1 MPGMSKGE
9 ELFTGV
15 VPILVE
21 LDGDVNGHKFSVSGE
36 GEGDATYG
44 KLTLKL
50 LCTTGKLPVPWPTLV
65 TTLGYGVQCFARY
78 PDHMKQHDFFKSAM
92 PEGYVQERTIFF
104 KDDGNYKTRAEVKFE
119 GDTLV
124 NRIELKGI
132 DFKEDGNILGHKLEY
147 NYNSHNVYITA
158 DKQKNG
164 IKANFKIRHN
174 IEDGG
179 VQLADHYQQNTPI
192 GDGPVL
198 LPDNHYLSYQ
208 SALFKDPN
216 EKRDHMVLLEFLTAA
231 GITEGMNELYK
242 SAGSAAGSGSAM
254 KFTVEREHLLK
265 PLQQV
270 SGPLGGR
277 PTLPILGNL
286 LLQVA
291 DGTLSLTGTDLEM
304 EMVARVALVQP
315 HEPGATTVPARK
327 FFDIC
332 RGLPEGAEIAVQLEG
347 ERMLVRSGRS
357 RFSLST
363 LPAADFPNLD
373 DWQSEVE
380 FTLPQAT
387 MKRLIEATQFS
398 MAHQDVRYY
407 LNGML
412 FETEGEELRTVATD
426 GHRLAVCSMPIGQ
439 SLPSHSVI
447 VPRKGVIE
455 LMRMLDGG
463 DNPLRVQIGSNNIRA
478 HVGDFIF
485 TSKLVDGR
493 FPDYRRVLPKNPDK
507 HLEAGCDLLKQ
518 AFARAA
524 ILSNEKFRGVR
535 LYVSENQLKITA
547 NNPEQEEAEEIL
559 DVTYS
564 GAEMEIGFNVSYV
577 LDVLNAL
584 KCENVRMMLTDSVS
598 SVQIEDAASQS
609 AAYVVMPMRL

>member
-1 MPGMSKGE
+1 
-9 ELFTGV
+9 
-15 VPILVE
+15 
-21 LDGDVNGHKFSVSGE
+21 
-36 GEGDATYG
+36 
-44 KLTLKL
+44 
-50 LCTTGKLPVPWPTLV
+50 
-65 TTLGYGVQCFARY
+65 
-78 PDHMKQHDFFKSAM
+78 
-92 PEGYVQERTIFF
+92 
-104 KDDGNYKTRAEVKFE
+104 
-119 GDTLV
+119 
-124 NRIELKGI
+124 
-132 DFKEDGNILGHKLEY
+132 
-147 NYNSHNVYITA
+147 
-158 DKQKNG
+158 
-164 IKANFKIRHN
+164 
-174 IEDGG
+174 
-179 VQLADHYQQNTPI
+179 
-192 GDGPVL
+192 
-198 LPDNHYLSYQ
+198 
-208 SALFKDPN
+208 
-216 EKRDHMVLLEFLTAA
+216 
-231 GITEGMNELYK
+231 
-242 SAGSAAGSGSAM
+242 M

-304 EMVARVALVQP
+304 EMVARVALIQP

-347 ERMLVRSGRS
+347 DRMLVRSGRS

-412 FETEGEELRTVATD
+412 FETEGGCVPWRPTVTA
-426 GHRLAVCSMPIGQ
+426 AVCSMPVGQ

-485 TSKLVDGR
+485 TS
-493 FPDYRRVLPKNPDK
+493 
-507 HLEAGCDLLKQ
+507 
-518 AFARAA
+518 
-524 ILSNEKFRGVR
+524 SW
-535 LYVSENQLKITA
+535 
-547 NNPEQEEAEEIL
+547 
-559 DVTYS
+559 
-564 GAEMEIGFNVSYV
+564 
-577 LDVLNAL
+577 
-584 KCENVRMMLTDSVS
+584 
-598 SVQIEDAASQS
+598 
-609 AAYVVMPMRL
+609 

>member
-1 MPGMSKGE
+1 
-9 ELFTGV
+9 
-15 VPILVE
+15 
-21 LDGDVNGHKFSVSGE
+21 
-36 GEGDATYG
+36 
-44 KLTLKL
+44 
-50 LCTTGKLPVPWPTLV
+50 
-65 TTLGYGVQCFARY
+65 
-78 PDHMKQHDFFKSAM
+78 
-92 PEGYVQERTIFF
+92 
-104 KDDGNYKTRAEVKFE
+104 
-119 GDTLV
+119 
-124 NRIELKGI
+124 
-132 DFKEDGNILGHKLEY
+132 
-147 NYNSHNVYITA
+147 
-158 DKQKNG
+158 
-164 IKANFKIRHN
+164 
-174 IEDGG
+174 
-179 VQLADHYQQNTPI
+179 
-192 GDGPVL
+192 
-198 LPDNHYLSYQ
+198 
-208 SALFKDPN
+208 
-216 EKRDHMVLLEFLTAA
+216 
-231 GITEGMNELYK
+231 
-242 SAGSAAGSGSAM
+242 M

-478 HVGDFIF
+478 HVGDF
-485 TSKLVDGR
+485 
-493 FPDYRRVLPKNPDK
+493 
-507 HLEAGCDLLKQ
+507 
-518 AFARAA
+518 
-524 ILSNEKFRGVR
+524 
-535 LYVSENQLKITA
+535 
-547 NNPEQEEAEEIL
+547 NPEQEEAEEIL

>member
-1 MPGMSKGE
+1 
-9 ELFTGV
+9 
-15 VPILVE
+15 
-21 LDGDVNGHKFSVSGE
+21 
-36 GEGDATYG
+36 
-44 KLTLKL
+44 
-50 LCTTGKLPVPWPTLV
+50 
-65 TTLGYGVQCFARY
+65 
-78 PDHMKQHDFFKSAM
+78 
-92 PEGYVQERTIFF
+92 
-104 KDDGNYKTRAEVKFE
+104 
-119 GDTLV
+119 
-124 NRIELKGI
+124 
-132 DFKEDGNILGHKLEY
+132 
-147 NYNSHNVYITA
+147 
-158 DKQKNG
+158 
-164 IKANFKIRHN
+164 
-174 IEDGG
+174 
-179 VQLADHYQQNTPI
+179 
-192 GDGPVL
+192 
-198 LPDNHYLSYQ
+198 
-208 SALFKDPN
+208 
-216 EKRDHMVLLEFLTAA
+216 
-231 GITEGMNELYK
+231 
-242 SAGSAAGSGSAM
+242 M
-254 KFTVEREHLLK
+254 KFIVEREHLLK

-270 SGPLGGR
+270 SSPLGGR

-286 LLQVA
+286 LLQVTE
-291 DGTLSLTGTDLEM
+291 GSLLLTGTDLEM
-304 EMVARVALVQP
+304 EMVAKVALSQP
-315 HEPGATTVPARK
+315 HEVGATTVPARK

-332 RGLPEGAEIAVQLEG
+332 RGLPDGAEISVALDG
-347 ERMLVRSGRS
+347 DRMLVRSGRS

-363 LPAADFPNLD
+363 LPATDFPNLD

-387 MKRLIEATQFS
+387 LKRLIEATQFS

-439 SLPSHSVI
+439 ALPSHSVI
-447 VPRKGVIE
+447 VPRKGVME
-455 LMRMLDGG
+455 LVRLLDGG
-463 DNPLRVQIGSNNIRA
+463 EALLQLQIGSNNIRA

-507 HLEAGCDLLKQ
+507 TLQAGCDLLKQ

-535 LYVSENQLKITA
+535 LYVSHNQLKITA

-559 DVTYS
+559 DVGYDGT
-564 GAEMEIGFNVSYV
+564 EMEIGFNVSYV

-584 KCENVRMMLTDSVS
+584 KCEDVNLLLTDSVS

>member
-1 MPGMSKGE
+1 M
-9 ELFTGV
+9 
-15 VPILVE
+15 
-21 LDGDVNGHKFSVSGE
+21 
-36 GEGDATYG
+36 
-44 KLTLKL
+44 
-50 LCTTGKLPVPWPTLV
+50 
-65 TTLGYGVQCFARY
+65 
-78 PDHMKQHDFFKSAM
+78 
-92 PEGYVQERTIFF
+92 
-104 KDDGNYKTRAEVKFE
+104 
-119 GDTLV
+119 
-124 NRIELKGI
+124 
-132 DFKEDGNILGHKLEY
+132 
-147 NYNSHNVYITA
+147 
-158 DKQKNG
+158 
-164 IKANFKIRHN
+164 
-174 IEDGG
+174 
-179 VQLADHYQQNTPI
+179 
-192 GDGPVL
+192 
-198 LPDNHYLSYQ
+198 
-208 SALFKDPN
+208 
-216 EKRDHMVLLEFLTAA
+216 
-231 GITEGMNELYK
+231 
-242 SAGSAAGSGSAM
+242 
-254 KFTVEREHLLK
+254 
-265 PLQQV
+265 
-270 SGPLGGR
+270 
-277 PTLPILGNL
+277 
-286 LLQVA
+286 
-291 DGTLSLTGTDLEM
+291 
-304 EMVARVALVQP
+304 
-315 HEPGATTVPARK
+315 
-327 FFDIC
+327 
-332 RGLPEGAEIAVQLEG
+332 QLEG

-493 FPDYRRVLPKNPDK
+493 FPDYRRVLPKNRTSIWKLAVICSSRRLPVR
-507 HLEAGCDLLKQ
+507 Q
-518 AFARAA
+518 F
-524 ILSNEKFRGVR
+524 SNEKFRGVR

>member
-1 MPGMSKGE
+1 
-9 ELFTGV
+9 
-15 VPILVE
+15 
-21 LDGDVNGHKFSVSGE
+21 
-36 GEGDATYG
+36 
-44 KLTLKL
+44 
-50 LCTTGKLPVPWPTLV
+50 
-65 TTLGYGVQCFARY
+65 
-78 PDHMKQHDFFKSAM
+78 
-92 PEGYVQERTIFF
+92 
-104 KDDGNYKTRAEVKFE
+104 
-119 GDTLV
+119 
-124 NRIELKGI
+124 
-132 DFKEDGNILGHKLEY
+132 
-147 NYNSHNVYITA
+147 
-158 DKQKNG
+158 
-164 IKANFKIRHN
+164 
-174 IEDGG
+174 
-179 VQLADHYQQNTPI
+179 
-192 GDGPVL
+192 
-198 LPDNHYLSYQ
+198 
-208 SALFKDPN
+208 
-216 EKRDHMVLLEFLTAA
+216 
-231 GITEGMNELYK
+231 
-242 SAGSAAGSGSAM
+242 M

-291 DGTLSLTGTDLEM
+291 DGALSLTGTDLEM

-315 HEPGATTVPARK
+315 HEAGAT
-327 FFDIC
+327 
-332 RGLPEGAEIAVQLEG
+332 
-347 ERMLVRSGRS
+347 
-357 RFSLST
+357 T

-412 FETEGEELRTVATD
+412 FETEGSELRTVATD
-426 GHRLAVCSMPIGQ
+426 GHRLAVCSMPLEA
-439 SLPSHSVI
+439 SLPNHSVI

-463 DNPLRVQIGSNNIRA
+463 DTPLRVQIGSNNIRA

-507 HLEAGCDLLKQ
+507 HLEAGCDILKQ

-559 DVTYS
+559 DVTYA
-564 GAEMEIGFNVSYV
+564 GTEMEIGFNVSYV

-584 KCENVRMMLTDSVS
+584 KCENVRILLTDSVS